1 MAKTKAQKS
10 TDLARLTDA
19 FKASKAVVFVD
30 YKGITVKNVNKLRR
44 EAEKQNVDYVVAKKT
59 LINIAARDAG
69 MSGVDAKAMDGNIAV
84 ACGVDEVGAAKVVA
98 TIGKDVEQIKILGG
112 TLEGAFI
119 SASQVKAL
127 AALPSKQE
135 LFAQLARVL
144 NAPRVGL
151 VTTLSGVTRG
161 FVTALSQVQQKKA

>member
-10 TDLARLTDA
+10 ADLLRLTDA
-19 FKASKAVVFVD
+19 FKSAKATVFVD

-44 EAEKQNVDYVVAKKT
+44 EAEKASVDYFVAKKT
-59 LINIAARDAG
+59 LINLAARDAG
-69 MSGVDAKAMDGNIAV
+69 VNGIDAKAMDGNIAV
-84 ACGVDEVGAAKVVA
+84 AFGIDEVGAAKVVA

-112 TLEGAFI
+112 TFEGAFI
-119 SASQVKAL
+119 SAAQVKAL

-135 LFAQLARVL
+135 LLAQLARVL

-161 FVTALSQVQQKKA
+161 FVTALSQLQQKKA